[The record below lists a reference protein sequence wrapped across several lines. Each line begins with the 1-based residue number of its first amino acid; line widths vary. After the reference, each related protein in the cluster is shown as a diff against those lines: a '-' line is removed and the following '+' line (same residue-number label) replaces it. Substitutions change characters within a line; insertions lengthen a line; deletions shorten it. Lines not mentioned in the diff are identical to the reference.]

1 MFALEVPG
9 EGALMRET
17 MPGPSPEEGG
27 RNCRGAG
34 DRDKEQETC
43 MGGT

>member
-1 MFALEVPG
+1 MFTFEVPG
-9 EGALMRET
+9 EGALMREAV
-17 MPGPSPEEGG
+17 PGPAPEEGR
-27 RNCRGAG
+27 RNCQGAG